1 MRGWIGR
8 AVVFAIAVLV
18 TVMPTAMAE
27 TIEVRGAVAH
37 LTGDITKDLP
47 EKIKGLPNGVRVL
60 VLTSVG
66 GYTSPAFEAAKDIR
80 ARGLTTYEPAFCFS
94 ACTMLFQAGS
104 RRIIGPKGSLM
115 FHASRPPNAEFDYWV
130 GRIYSRYGLDEEFV
144 GEFSEGG
151 DHTLAPDQALAVG
164 AATQIGE
171 P

>member
-1 MRGWIGR
+1 M
-8 AVVFAIAVLV
+8 VFTIAVLV
-18 TVMPTAMAE
+18 TAMPQASAE
-27 TIEVRGAVAH
+27 TIEVQGVVAH

-47 EKIKGLPNGVRVL
+47 EKIKALPDGVRVL

-80 ARGLTTYEPAFCFS
+80 ARGLTTYVPAFCFS

-104 RRIIGPKGSLM
+104 RRIIDPKGSLM
-115 FHASRPPNAEFDYWV
+115 FHASRPPNPEFDYWV
-130 GRIYSRYGLDEEFV
+130 GRIYARYGLDEGFI
-144 GEFSEGG
+144 GRFSEAG
-151 DHTLAPDQALAVG
+151 DHTLAPDQAIAVG